1 MRTLRAK
8 RGLRRG
14 RQLPPHSTDRH
25 HQHQPQQQQH
35 PPARHNVDQDPNA
48 PVNHNREVVEGED
61 DLAMLAFRAKE
72 RANMAELLA
81 RGLRHALGLR
91 DEAVALAEA
100 GEVYRGEWLALARR
114 GGTRVQLPQ

>member
-1 MRTLRAK
+1 
-8 RGLRRG
+8 
-14 RQLPPHSTDRH
+14 
-25 HQHQPQQQQH
+25 
-35 PPARHNVDQDPNA
+35 
-48 PVNHNREVVEGED
+48 
-61 DLAMLAFRAKE
+61 MLAFRAKE